1 LSFLRALAFGLA
13 LAVLLVV
20 SPAFALAVPS
30 LDGRVN
36 DHAGLLSKERAGS
49 LEQRLADYEKKTGH
63 QFVLL
68 TVDSLEGDPLED
80 FSLRAV
86 EQWKLGR
93 KKVDDGLLLLVVK
106 KERKVR
112 IEVGYGLEGS
122 ITDAASS
129 RIIRRVIA
137 PAFRSN
143 DYAGGIEQAFEALMK
158 ADQTPAGERTDTPR
172 RGVGIGWGPLPLLL
186 FLGVPLLIVLW
197 LMRGGGGGLG
207 GGGWSRGG
215 YYGGGWGGGGGFG
228 RGGGGWGGGGF
239 SGGGGFGGGG
249 GGFGGGG
256 ASGGW

>member
-1 LSFLRALAFGLA
+1 VSLVRALAFGLA

-20 SPAFALAVPS
+20 SPAFALAVPN

-36 DHAGLLSKERAGS
+36 DHAALLPKERATV

-68 TVDSLEGDPLED
+68 TIESLDGDPLED

-86 EQWKLGR
+86 EKWKLGR
-93 KKVDDGLLLLVVK
+93 KKIDDGLLLLVVK

-122 ITDAASS
+122 ITDATSS
-129 RIIRRVIA
+129 RVIRRTMA
-137 PAFRSN
+137 PAFRAN
-143 DYAGGIEQAFEALMK
+143 DYAGGIEQAFTALMQ
-158 ADQTPAGERTDTPR
+158 ADQTPVGERTDAAR
-172 RGVGIGWGPLPLLL
+172 RGVRGGWGPLPLLL
-186 FLGVPLLIVLW
+186 FLGVPFFIVLW
-197 LMRGGGGGLG
+197 LMRRGGGGGFG
-207 GGGWSRGG
+207 GGGLSRGG
-215 YYGGGWGGGGGFG
+215 YYGGSWGSGGSFGGGGGGWGGGGG
-228 RGGGGWGGGGF
+228 GF
-239 SGGGGFGGGG
+239 SGGG

>member
-1 LSFLRALAFGLA
+1 VSFVRALAIGLA

-20 SPAFALAVPS
+20 SPAFALAVPN

-36 DHAGLLSKERAGS
+36 DHAGLLSKERATL

-68 TVDSLEGDPLED
+68 TIESLEGDALED

-86 EQWKLGR
+86 EKWKLGR
-93 KKVDDGLLLLVVK
+93 KKIDDGLLLLVVK

-122 ITDAASS
+122 ITDATSS
-129 RIIRRVIA
+129 RVIRRTIA
-137 PAFRSN
+137 PAFRAN
-143 DYAGGIEQAFEALMK
+143 DYTGGIEQAFVALMK
-158 ADQTPAGERTDTPR
+158 ADQTPVGDGKDAPR
-172 RGVGIGWGPLPLLL
+172 RGVGGWGPLPLLL
-186 FLGVPLLIVLW
+186 FLGVPFLIVLW
-197 LMRGGGGGLG
+197 LMRRGGGGGFG

-215 YYGGGWGGGGGFG
+215 YYGGGGWGSGGSFGGGGFGGGGGGGF
-228 RGGGGWGGGGF
+228 
-239 SGGGGFGGGG
+239 SGGG